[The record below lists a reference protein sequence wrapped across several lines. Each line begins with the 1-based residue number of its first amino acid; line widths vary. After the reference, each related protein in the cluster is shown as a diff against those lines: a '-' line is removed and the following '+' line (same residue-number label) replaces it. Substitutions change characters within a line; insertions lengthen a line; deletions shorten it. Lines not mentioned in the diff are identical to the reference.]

1 MGPVKLRAGCRGS
14 AMRPGG
20 VSVDNAS
27 GMAALRSER
36 SLDRRCFS
44 EWGGIAAGR
53 CFGRRCFYRSGVSGE
68 TGMRLGGGSDGPF
81 RLERCMRP
89 GTFRPG
95 VRARKRGPVGTAM
108 EGAGEGAGRRAGG
121 HETRR
126 PRLDRDAADTVCVSR
141 LFGNDRLRGANACA
155 GAAVDALVGVDD
167 INVAPRPGIR
177 RCRCRMLRM
186 RR

>member
-1 MGPVKLRAGCRGS
+1 MEWNGRMGPVKLRAGCRGS

-155 GAAVDALVGVDD
+155 GAAVVACVGNFVCH
-167 INVAPRPGIR
+167 R
-177 RCRCRMLRM
+177 
-186 RR
+186 